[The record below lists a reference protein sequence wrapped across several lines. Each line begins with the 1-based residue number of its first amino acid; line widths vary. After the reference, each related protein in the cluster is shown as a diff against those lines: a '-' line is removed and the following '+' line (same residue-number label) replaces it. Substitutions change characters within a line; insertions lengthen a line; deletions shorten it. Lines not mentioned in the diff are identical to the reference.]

1 MVEQGALIV
10 GNNSGHNVLTLK
22 EKAPQDRVA
31 LNQTT
36 KDWHPKSVTLSET
49 KGLAVRFFATLR
61 MTRLSGHVVKC
72 TNVMCS
78 GLVTLYYSAQVAG
91 QARGIEEAKRRDL
104 SRFLTFCYDSFRHYR
119 ARHIVN
125 PTS

>member
-1 MVEQGALIV
+1 LA
-10 GNNSGHNVLTLK
+10 LK

-36 KDWHPKSVTLSET
+36 KDWHTKSVTLSET

-61 MTRLSGHVVKC
+61 MTALDGRFVKC
-72 TNVMCS
+72 TNVMGS
-78 GLVTLYYSAQVAG
+78 GLVTLDYSAQVAG
-91 QARGIEEAKRRDL
+91 QARGTEEAKRRDL
-104 SRFLTFCYDSFRHYR
+104 SRFLAFYYDPFRHYPP
-119 ARHIVN
+119 RHGVN